1 MQIQKHV
8 DGIWMTSTY
17 VYKGRKILIK
27 SQKTKGIKCHVF
39 YPNSEKVEF
48 TLRYIFALPENIL
61 KKVKIKIDSNNSN
74 PADPICGTCKGK
86 REIPCPDGFAICR
99 ECWGA

>member
-8 DGIWMTSTY
+8 DGIWMTSNY

-39 YPNSEKVEF
+39 YPNSEKVDF
-48 TLRYIFALPENIL
+48 TLRYFFALPEDIL
-61 KKVKIKIDSNNSN
+61 RKVKIKIDFNNPSEQTQKT
-74 PADPICGTCKGK
+74 AG
-86 REIPCPDGFAICR
+86 
-99 ECWGA
+99 